1 MPAAPRPR
9 RSALYV
15 PGDKPR
21 AIEKSRTLAADVII
35 FDLEDAV
42 APQSKEA
49 ARRQAVAAISAGSHG
64 RRERVLRVNGLST
77 AWGRDDLVAAATSG
91 ADAVLLP
98 KVESGTAV
106 RDAEAILMAA
116 GAPAGLAIWCMIET
130 PRGVLHAEEIAASS
144 PRVACLVA
152 GTTDLAKDLHAAQTE
167 DRAPLIPALAHILLA
182 ARAYQ
187 LACLD
192 GPRLELED
200 AKAFAAECRQ
210 GVMLGFD
217 GKTVI
222 HPSMIAEANRA
233 FAPSEA
239 EIAEAHRLIAA
250 HAEAEAQGKG
260 VTVVDGKLVE
270 VPHVTAAQRLVW
282 LAEQIALLVEEA
294 GLAP

>member
-1 MPAAPRPR
+1 MPATPNPR

-42 APQSKEA
+42 VPQSKET
-49 ARRQAVAAISAGSHG
+49 ARRQAVAAISAGGHG
-64 RRERVLRVNGLST
+64 RRERVLRVNSLST
-77 AWGRDDLVAAATSG
+77 PWGRDDLLAAATSG

-98 KVESGTAV
+98 KVESGAAV
-106 RDAEAILMAA
+106 RDAETVLVAA
-116 GAPAGLAIWCMIET
+116 GARAGLAIWCMIET
-130 PRGVLHAEEIAASS
+130 PLGVLHAEEIASAS
-144 PRVACLVA
+144 PRVVCLVA
-152 GTTDLAKDLHAAQTE
+152 GTTDLAKDLHAAQAD

-192 GPRLELED
+192 GPRLELNDVE
-200 AKAFAAECRQ
+200 AFAAECRQ
-210 GVMLGFD
+210 GAMLGFD

-222 HPSMIAEANRA
+222 HPSMIEEANRA
-233 FAPSEA
+233 FAPSDA
-239 EIAEAHRLIAA
+239 EVAEARRLIAA
-250 HAEAEAQGKG
+250 HAEAKAQGKG

-270 VPHVTAAQRLVW
+270 IPHVTAAQRLVR
-282 LAEQIALLVEEA
+282 LAEQIALLLEEA

>member
-1 MPAAPRPR
+1 MSATSRPR

-15 PGDKPR
+15 PGDKLR

-42 APQSKEA
+42 APQSKES
-49 ARRQAVAAISAGSHG
+49 ARRQAVGALSAGGHG

-77 AWGRDDLVAAATSG
+77 QWGRDDLIAAATSSV
-91 ADAVLLP
+91 DAVLLP
-98 KVESGTAV
+98 KVEGAAAV
-106 RDAEAILMAA
+106 RDAESILVAA

-130 PRGVLHAEEIAASS
+130 PRGVLRAEEIAAAS
-144 PRVACLVA
+144 PRIACLVA
-152 GTTDLAKDLHAAQTE
+152 GTTDLAKDLHATQTN

-192 GPRLELED
+192 GPRLELDD
-200 AKAFAAECRQ
+200 AEAFAAECRQ
-210 GVMLGFD
+210 GALLGFD

-222 HPSMIAEANRA
+222 HPSMIEGANRA

-239 EIAEAHRLIAA
+239 EIAEARRLIAA
-250 HAEAEAQGKG
+250 HAEAEALGKG

-270 VPHVTAAQRLVW
+270 APHVTAAQRLVR